1 MSKQSTI
8 HLILPDALVPS
19 VPSEAEIELIASM
32 LGELLVLVL
41 RLDDSEDD

>member
-8 HLILPDALVPS
+8 HLILPDVLVPS